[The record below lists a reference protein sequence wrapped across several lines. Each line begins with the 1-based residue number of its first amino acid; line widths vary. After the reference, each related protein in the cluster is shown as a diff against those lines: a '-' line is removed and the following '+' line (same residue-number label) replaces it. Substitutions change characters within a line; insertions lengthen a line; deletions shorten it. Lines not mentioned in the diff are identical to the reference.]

1 MDFRLRQVT
10 LSWGKKQRKLQFVL
24 LLVLV
29 LLVLLSQ
36 TQTCIVDSKTP
47 KVSRLLAH
55 DIVNHEIPGY
65 VPEIQMKLDRGF
77 CSTVATE
84 RHKHCSHFHS
94 CRFHVRLGLVKLSLR
109 HWIAS
114 LSRAQSG
121 KTQNF
126 PERMAFPF
134 SVYFILLP
142 TEAQLPSLACA
153 RRTSV

>member
-77 CSTVATE
+77 
-84 RHKHCSHFHS
+84 
-94 CRFHVRLGLVKLSLR
+94 L
-109 HWIAS
+109 
-114 LSRAQSG
+114 
-121 KTQNF
+121 
-126 PERMAFPF
+126 
-134 SVYFILLP
+134 
-142 TEAQLPSLACA
+142 
-153 RRTSV
+153 